1 MKKILII
8 GACSAIAQETA
19 KLFAKDGH
27 QLFLADINNTG
38 LEIVKKELLLMGETE
53 IFTSFFD
60 VTEFS
65 KHSQLI
71 ENAISSLNGLDLLF
85 IAHGTLPN
93 QEEVQKDASR
103 AIKEFE
109 INAMSVI
116 SLCTIAANY
125 FEEKKDGAIAVI
137 SSVAGD
143 RGRQSNYLYGSAKGA
158 VSLFLQGL
166 RNRLSKSNVHILT
179 IKPGLVDSPMT
190 AHLPKN
196 FLFAKPSDIAKGIY
210 KAIEGRKDIVYL
222 PSYWWLIL
230 TTLKLIPESIFKKM
244 NL

>member
-27 QLFLADINNTG
+27 FLFLADINETG
-38 LEIVKKELLLMGETE
+38 LEIVKKDILVINQID
-53 IFTSFFD
+53 IFTSYFD
-60 VTEFS
+60 VTDFS
-65 KHSQLI
+65 THTELI
-71 ENAISSLNGLDLLF
+71 EKAITSLNGIDLVF

-93 QEEVQKDASR
+93 QDAVQRDEAL
-103 AIKEFE
+103 AIKEFTV
-109 INAMSVI
+109 NATSI
-116 SLCTIAANY
+116 IYLTTILANY
-125 FEEKKDGAIAVI
+125 FEEKKDGCIAVI

-158 VSLFLQGL
+158 VSIFLQGL

-190 AHLPKN
+190 AHLPKISFIQN
-196 FLFAKPSDIAKGIY
+196 QRL
-210 KAIEGRKDIVYL
+210 
-222 PSYWWLIL
+222 
-230 TTLKLIPESIFKKM
+230 
-244 NL
+244 

>member
-19 KLFAKDGH
+19 KLFVKDGNS
-27 QLFLADINNTG
+27 LFLADINEAG
-38 LEIVKKELLLMGETE
+38 LEIVKKDLLVLNQTE
-53 IFTSFFD
+53 IHTLFFD
-60 VTEFS
+60 VTDFS
-65 KHSQLI
+65 KHNELI
-71 ENAISSLNGLDLLF
+71 EKAISSLNGLDLVF

-93 QEEVQKDASR
+93 QEAVQKDVNLAL
-103 AIKEFE
+103 KEFT
-109 INAMSVI
+109 INATSII
-116 SLCTIAANY
+116 SLCTILANY
-125 FEEKKDGAIAVI
+125 FEEKKDGCIAVI

-158 VSLFLQGL
+158 VSLFLQGM

-196 FLFAKPSDIAKGIY
+196 FLYSKPAVIANGIY
-210 KAIEGRKDIVYL
+210 SAIENKKDIVYL
-222 PSYWWLIL
+222 PKFWWLIL
-230 TTLKLIPESIFKKM
+230 TILKLIPESIFKK
-244 NL
+244 LSL